1 MGEKCASKNQF
12 KSKLDFQNQQY
23 KAQHKHTH
31 MADYNN
37 ISESPF
43 PSSCPPPHF
52 LLSRNV
58 THTQSLNMSLE
69 KSFVRR
75 KYFVAAWHP
84 SPLALPVAPLH
95 TANCQKDLKDLR
107 AKAVSLRLRL
117 FILYARHTFKQRTK
131 TAVLSV

>member
-43 PSSCPPPHF
+43 PTFSPF
-52 LLSRNV
+52 TERNS
-58 THTQSLNMSLE
+58 HA
-69 KSFVRR
+69 KF
-75 KYFVAAWHP
+75 KYEFGKKFCEA
-84 SPLALPVAPLH
+84 
-95 TANCQKDLKDLR
+95 
-107 AKAVSLRLRL
+107 
-117 FILYARHTFKQRTK
+117 
-131 TAVLSV
+131 